1 MKYILILAL
10 SFAAAFACL
19 CSPNL
24 QLSFQ
29 QIQQAIQ
36 TRLNRTVNEIDS
48 NLIPAIN
55 KNTNDIEAQNKILEK
70 IIIGLQEQAVQ
81 KHEILFLLKKH
92 NELIK

>member
-1 MKYILILAL
+1 MKYLIILAL
-10 SFAAAFACL
+10 SFVTAFACL
-19 CSPNL
+19 CVTNL

-29 QIQQAIQ
+29 QIQQSIQ
-36 TRLNRTVNEIDS
+36 TRLSQATNEIDS

-55 KNTNDIEAQNKILEK
+55 KNTNDIEEQNKILEK

>member
-1 MKYILILAL
+1 MKYLIVLTL
-10 SFAAAFACL
+10 SSTNIFACL
-19 CSPNL
+19 CAPNL

-29 QIQQAIQ
+29 QIQQTIQ
-36 TRLNRTVNEIDS
+36 TRLSQATNEIDS
-48 NLIPAIN
+48 NLIPLID
-55 KNTNDIEAQNKILEK
+55 KNTNDILEQNKILEK